1 MSGLKSGIKKR
12 CFILHGFNV
21 FDDGKNTTDKTISVV
36 RALGYDPIPFDYG
49 WLGFIGARFFSRNL
63 AKLLAS
69 LTKNGDIAIGH
80 SNGCNIINQAVR
92 YGAQFERLFYVSPA
106 LDENTLLGAQ
116 VLKCTV
122 LHTHRDWVV
131 KLARLLPYHPWGR
144 MGAVGYRG
152 GDSRYENVDCTNWS
166 FGHSDYF
173 KDKNISRLFYFLRR
187 SLSEE
192 TQCDFNVLR
201 GIKRLC
207 ESDR

>member
-21 FDDGKNTTDKTISVV
+21 WDDGKNTTDKFVGLV
-36 RALGYDPIPFDYG
+36 RELGYDPIPFDYG
-49 WLGFIGARFFSRNL
+49 WIGFIGARFFSRNL

-69 LTKNGDIAIGH
+69 LTSHGDIAIGH

-92 YGAQFERLFYVSPA
+92 YGAQFERLLYVSPA
-106 LDENTLLGAQ
+106 LDESTDLGAQ

-122 LHTHRDWVV
+122 LHTHKDWVV
-131 KLARLLPYHPWGR
+131 RLSRWIPHHPWGR

-152 GDSRYENVDCTNWS
+152 MDSRYHNVDCTNWS

-173 KDKNISRLFYFLRR
+173 REENVQRLFYHARR
-187 SLSEE
+187 ALDENE
-192 TQCDFNVLR
+192 NCDFNVLN
-201 GIKRLC
+201 GIKRVC
-207 ESDR
+207 EFGR